1 MGPQSRAPTRST
13 KEGEGTPPR
22 GFLEWLAALFA
33 GDDPERQKQRL
44 LREMAGYLKKARPRY
59 YNPSQ
64 RLAEP
69 AFARFFYEIYRAFSS
84 AQILLKGA
92 ETSVALRTALVD
104 MSLGPAE
111 KALKERL
118 TEASIDE
125 RAKKGADPAT
135 IAAEVSRD
143 LRALY
148 ERFDPAAAKE
158 IDALYNRLLVLLD
171 LIGFD
176 SYFLLR
182 KFDAGLPERDLAY
195 KPRFDAVNGEHVLE
209 ELQDFLEIMP
219 CVDPDADWD
228 RILDILKEH
237 RGVEVVPREAMKRAL
252 RLIRDAQRTGIL
264 LMIARH
270 LEGDPGWKPMTRA
283 HRERIVAPYFDR
295 LKSEAELTAR
305 KVTQSRTNEKI
316 AVLVKE
322 VFGTTSPA
330 RLANYSEKANEA
342 FTQKMMGGYLHVTAL
357 AYLRAFLADYLHKSV
372 REVVD
377 ILLIKGKWVNNV
389 PSQQMSEAFHQLLKV
404 SEDIARFDGDLAE
417 DGDAGRSM
425 RTIAIRAER
434 DRRALTDMRA
444 LLQRTNDQAHGMIGG
459 ALTHLVSLA
468 KALKLAYEDCAK
480 QTPQLVANWRE
491 LRAATDKDVRGL
503 IAAIYRN
510 IYSFVQLLQFYR

>member
-1 MGPQSRAPTRST
+1 MGPENRTSNRPAKQ
-13 KEGEGTPPR
+13 GGGQPPR
-22 GFLEWLAALFA
+22 GFFEWLEALFA

-69 AFARFFYEIYRAFSS
+69 AFARFFYEIYRAFSA
-84 AQILLKGA
+84 AQLLLKGA

-125 RAKKGADPAT
+125 RATRGADPAAIT
-135 IAAEVSRD
+135 TEVSQD
-143 LRALY
+143 LRGLY

-176 SYFLLR
+176 YHFLLR
-182 KFDAGLPERDLAY
+182 KFDAGLPERDFAY
-195 KPRFDAVNGEHVLE
+195 KPRFEPVNGEHVLE
-209 ELQDFLEIMP
+209 ELQDFLEVMP

-270 LEGDPGWKPMTRA
+270 LEGDPGWKPMTRS
-283 HRERIVAPYFDR
+283 HRERIVAPYLDR
-295 LKSEAELTAR
+295 LKTEAELTAR
-305 KVTQSRTNEKI
+305 KVAQSRTNERI
-316 AVLVKE
+316 AALVKE
-322 VFGTTSPA
+322 VFGTAAVA
-330 RLANYSEKANEA
+330 RLANYSEQANAA

-357 AYLRAFLADYLHKSV
+357 AYLRAFLADYLPRSV

-377 ILLIKGKWVNNV
+377 ILLIKGKWITNA
-389 PSQQMSEAFHQLLKV
+389 PSQLMSEAFHQLLKV
-404 SEDIARFDGDLAE
+404 SENIARFDGDLAE
-417 DGDAGRSM
+417 DGDTGRSM

-434 DRRALTDMRA
+434 DRSALSDMRG
-444 LLQRTNDQAHGMIGG
+444 LLQRTNDQAHGMISS
-459 ALTHLVSLA
+459 ALAQLVALA
-468 KALKLAYEDCAK
+468 KALKLAHEDCAK

-491 LRAATDKDVRGL
+491 LRSATDKDVRGL
-503 IAAIYRN
+503 IAAVYRKIYN
-510 IYSFVQLLQFYR
+510 FVQLLQFYR

>member
-1 MGPQSRAPTRST
+1 
-13 KEGEGTPPR
+13 
-22 GFLEWLAALFA
+22 LAELFA
-33 GDDPERQKQRL
+33 GDDPEKQKQRL
-44 LREMAGYLKKARPRY
+44 LREMAGYLKKSHPRY

-84 AQILLKGA
+84 AQVLLKGA

-125 RAKKGADPAT
+125 RARKGGDPAAIT
-135 IAAEVSRD
+135 AEVSRD
-143 LRALY
+143 LRALR
-148 ERFDPAAAKE
+148 EKFDPVATKE

-176 SYFLLR
+176 VYFLLR

-195 KPRFDAVNGEHVLE
+195 KPRFEAVNGEHVEE

-270 LEGDPGWKPMTRA
+270 LEGDPDWKPMTRA
-283 HRERIVAPYFDR
+283 HREHIVAPYFDKLR
-295 LKSEAELTAR
+295 AEAELTAR
-305 KVTQSRTNEKI
+305 KVAQSRTNEKVDSL
-316 AVLVKE
+316 AKE
-322 VFGTTSPA
+322 VFGATAPA

-342 FTQKMMGGYLHVTAL
+342 FTQKMLGGFLHVTAL
-357 AYLRAFLADYLHKSV
+357 AYLRTFLADYLHKSV

-404 SEDIARFDGDLAE
+404 FEDIARFDGELAE
-417 DGDAGRSM
+417 DGDTGRSM

-444 LLQRTNDQAHGMIGG
+444 LLQRINEQAHGMIGG

-468 KALKLAYEDCAK
+468 KALKLAYEDAAK
-480 QTPQLVANWRE
+480 PVPQLMANWRE
-491 LRAATDKDVRGL
+491 LRAGTDRDVRGL
-503 IAAIYRN
+503 IAAVYRK
-510 IYSFVQLLQFYR
+510 IYSFVQLLQFYK

>member
-1 MGPQSRAPTRST
+1 MGPQSAAP
-13 KEGEGTPPR
+13 TPPR
-22 GFLEWLAALFA
+22 GFLDWLAELFA
-33 GDDPERQKQRL
+33 GDDPEKQKQRL
-44 LREMAGYLKKARPRY
+44 LREMAGYLKKSHPRY

-84 AQILLKGA
+84 AQVLLKGA

-125 RAKKGADPAT
+125 RARKGGDPAAIT
-135 IAAEVSRD
+135 AEVSRD
-143 LRALY
+143 LRALR
-148 ERFDPAAAKE
+148 EKFDPAATKE

-176 SYFLLR
+176 VYFLLR

-195 KPRFDAVNGEHVLE
+195 KPRFEAVNGEHVEE

-270 LEGDPGWKPMTRA
+270 LEGDPDWKPMTRA
-283 HRERIVAPYFDR
+283 HREHIVAPYFDKLR
-295 LKSEAELTAR
+295 AEAELTAR
-305 KVTQSRTNEKI
+305 KVAQSRTNEKVDSL
-316 AVLVKE
+316 AKE
-322 VFGTTSPA
+322 VFGATAPA

-342 FTQKMMGGYLHVTAL
+342 FTQKMLGGFLHVTAL
-357 AYLRAFLADYLHKSV
+357 AYLRTFLADYLHKSV

-404 SEDIARFDGDLAE
+404 FEDIARFDGELAE
-417 DGDAGRSM
+417 DGDTGRSM

-444 LLQRTNDQAHGMIGG
+444 LLQRINEQAHGMIGG

-468 KALKLAYEDCAK
+468 KALKLAYEDAAK
-480 QTPQLVANWRE
+480 PVPQLMANWRE
-491 LRAATDKDVRGL
+491 LRAGTDRDVRGL
-503 IAAIYRN
+503 IAAVYRK
-510 IYSFVQLLQFYR
+510 IYSFVQLLQFYK